1 MKDCV
6 YIELTVQSSTFC
18 NGDGTVITCPQY
30 IRCDAL
36 RGYTCYDRS

>member
-6 YIELTVQSSTFC
+6 CIELTVQCSTFC
-18 NGDGTVITCPQY
+18 IGDGTVCPQY